1 MRAFMMLLLSGIFVS
16 PAFAQTSL
24 RVQPVTVDVVAPA
37 QASSVTLQNS
47 GKTAVAIQVQV
58 FEWTQVDGADV
69 YRPTTEVVPS
79 PPRAMSEPGIGY
91 TVRLARTGN
100 TAISGEKAYR
110 LWIDEMPPA
119 HPPKPEGAAVDVR
132 IRYDIP
138 VFFHQQGAKPAL
150 TWRAYRVRDNLYV
163 EAINSGTQH
172 QRIEQLAVD
181 TARGPWPVTPG
192 LAGYVLAG
200 STRSWRVPP
209 RNDLPQGRADVDL
222 IAKVGGSEMRKSI
235 LIGQR

>member
-1 MRAFMMLLLSGIFVS
+1 MRAFMMFLLTGICVS
-16 PAFAQTSL
+16 PAFAQTAL

-37 QASSVTLQNS
+37 QASSVTLQNR
-47 GKTAVAIQVQV
+47 GKTPISLQVQV

-69 YRPTTEVVPS
+69 YRPTTEVVAS
-79 PPRAMSEPGIGY
+79 PPRAMMEPGVGY

-110 LWIDEMPPA
+110 LWINEQPPA
-119 HPPKPEGAAVDVR
+119 QPPKTEGGQVDVR

-138 VFFHQQGAKPAL
+138 VFFHQPGAKPAL
-150 TWRAYRVRDNLYV
+150 TWRAFRERGNLYV
-163 EAINSGTQH
+163 GASNSGTGH
-172 QRIEQLAVD
+172 ARIEQLAVD

-200 STRSWRVPP
+200 SSRSWRVPP

-222 IAKVGGSEMRKSI
+222 IAKVDGGEMRKSI
-235 LIGQR
+235 LIDQR